1 MNLPDYVFSNNATK
15 LRKEIKTVY
24 AASKMIYCYSKMEKE
39 KYTDK
44 DGNEKTKTVEH
55 WYFDQEGYEKF
66 FDEIFYP
73 AQEVYIKQLIEDKK
87 FGKHI
92 NGTILED

>member
-1 MNLPDYVFSNNATK
+1 M
-15 LRKEIKTVY
+15 Y

-44 DGNEKTKTVEH
+44 DGNEKTKIVEH
-55 WYFDQEGYEKF
+55 WYFAQEGYEKF

-73 AQEVYIKQLIEDKK
+73 AQEAYIKQLIEDKSL
-87 FGKHI
+87 G
-92 NGTILED
+92 NILMEQF

>member
-1 MNLPDYVFSNNATK
+1 MNLPDYVFFNNATK
-15 LRKEIKTVY
+15 LRKEIKTLY
-24 AASKMIYCYSKMEKE
+24 AASKMIYCYSKMEK
-39 KYTDK
+39 
-44 DGNEKTKTVEH
+44 TKIVEH

-92 NGTILED
+92 NGTILGD